1 MVPHNQQTGDF
12 PTVPLQ
18 NGSYWIAGGNLT
30 AGNTAVY
37 NGKDDIK
44 TGRERIQHTMMVL
57 HVRDKFAFSPFFDAD
72 FFT

>member
-44 TGRERIQHTMMVL
+44 TGSERIQHTVQ
-57 HVRDKFAFSPFFDAD
+57 
-72 FFT
+72 